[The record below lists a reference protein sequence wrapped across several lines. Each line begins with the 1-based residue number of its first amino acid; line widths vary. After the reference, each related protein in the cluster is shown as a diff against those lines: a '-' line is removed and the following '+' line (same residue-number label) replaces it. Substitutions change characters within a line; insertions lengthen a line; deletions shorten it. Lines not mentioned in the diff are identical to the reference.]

1 MTAGCVTRNPDV
13 TRALFFFLSFSV
25 VCAKIWWPP
34 GLNRN
39 KKKKKIPHAIVG
51 NCTLSPPQEGSGETR
66 APGVSVDAMGSDLLA
81 LGASYGSKTDQEETP
96 LHLAARHSRAD
107 AAKRLLD
114 DGADANSRDGF
125 NRTPLHLGIGADAPD
140 VVKVIKKGILFDLS
154 PSVPQIQF
162 HCHSSKKCLRLD
174 L

>member
-1 MTAGCVTRNPDV
+1 MDQ
-13 TRALFFFLSFSV
+13 
-25 VCAKIWWPP
+25 
-34 GLNRN
+34 
-39 KKKKKIPHAIVG
+39 KKKKKTQHVIFR

-66 APGVSVDAMGSDLLA
+66 APGVTVDARGPGGMTALHLASWRGTYGDDQDDNGGAMVSDLLA
-81 LGASYGSKTDQEETP
+81 LGADRESKTDQEETP

-107 AAKRLLD
+107 VAKRLLD

-125 NRTPLHLGIGADAPD
+125 NRTPLHLGIGADAPG